1 MKIIDVSLDISN
13 ETISFPGDPK
23 VEVKRVFDITKGDI
37 ATVSK
42 LSLSS
47 HTATHIDAPAHFIK
61 GGLTVDKIPLEH
73 LMGKVKIFEVP
84 EEDKI
89 TRSFLEKKHIE
100 REKAIFFK
108 TKNSQYL
115 NSSKF
120 YEKYTSLSLDAA
132 EYLIEKGVKVVGIDY
147 LSIEEFGSEDYSV
160 HKSLLSSGIII
171 IEGLSLLNVSEG
183 EYEFIALPLRV
194 KGCDGAP
201 ARVVLIER

>member
-1 MKIIDVSLDISN
+1 MRIIDVSLDISN
-13 ETISFPGDPK
+13 ETVSFPGDPK
-23 VEVKRVFDITKGDI
+23 VEVKRVFDLKKGDI

-61 GGLTVDKIPLEH
+61 DGLTVDKLPLEH

-84 EEDKI
+84 QDDRI

-100 REKAIFFK
+100 KEKAIFFK
-108 TKNSQYL
+108 TKNSQHL

-132 EYLIEKGVKVVGIDY
+132 EYLIEKGIKVVGIDY
-147 LSIEEFGSEDYSV
+147 LSIEEYGSEEYPV
-160 HKSLLSSGIII
+160 HKILLSHGVIV
-171 IEGLSLLNVSEG
+171 IEGLNLLDVREG
-183 EYEFIALPLRV
+183 DYEFIALPLRI
-194 KGCDGAP
+194 KDCDGAP
-201 ARVVLIER
+201 ARVILVEK

>member
-73 LMGKVKIFEVP
+73 LMGKVKIF
-84 EEDKI
+84 DKI

-108 TKNSQYL
+108 TKNSHYL
-115 NSSKF
+115 NSSNF
-120 YEKYTSLSLDAA
+120 YQKYTSLSLDAA
-132 EYLIEKGVKVVGIDY
+132 EYLIEKGIKVVGIDY
-147 LSIEEFGSEDYSV
+147 LSIEEYGSDEYPV
-160 HKSLLSSGIII
+160 HKILLSHGVLV
-171 IEGLSLLNVSEG
+171 IEGLNLLGVKEG
-183 EYEFIALPLRV
+183 KYEFIALPLRI

-201 ARVVLIER
+201 ARVVLIEK

>member
-1 MKIIDVSLDISN
+1 MRIIDISLDISN
-13 ETISFPGDPK
+13 DTASFPGDPK
-23 VEVKRVFDITKGDI
+23 VEVKRIFDIKKGDI

-61 GGLTVDKIPLEH
+61 DGLTVDKLPLEH
-73 LMGKVKIFEVP
+73 LVGKVKVFEVP
-84 EEDKI
+84 EENEI

-100 REKAIFFK
+100 KEKAIFFK
-108 TKNSQYL
+108 TKNSQYIRL
-115 NSSKF
+115 NKF
-120 YEKYTSLSLDAA
+120 YEKYVSLSLDAA
-132 EYLIEKGVKVVGIDY
+132 DYLIEKGVKVVGIDY

-160 HKSLLSSGIII
+160 HKSLLSNGIII
-171 IEGLSLLNVSEG
+171 IEGLNLLDVSEG
-183 EYEFIALPLRV
+183 EYEFIALPLRI

>member
-1 MKIIDVSLDISN
+1 MRIIDISLDISN
-13 ETISFPGDPK
+13 DTASFPGDPK

-61 GGLTVDKIPLEH
+61 DGLTVDKLPLEH
-73 LMGKVKIFEVP
+73 LVGKVKVFEVP
-84 EEDKI
+84 EGNEI

-100 REKAIFFK
+100 KEKAIFFK
-108 TKNSQYL
+108 TKNSQYIRL
-115 NSSKF
+115 NKF
-120 YEKYTSLSLDAA
+120 YEKYVSLSLDAA
-132 EYLIEKGVKVVGIDY
+132 DYLIEKGVKVVGIDY

-160 HKSLLSSGIII
+160 HKSLLSNGIII
-171 IEGLSLLNVSEG
+171 IEGLNLLDVSEG
-183 EYEFIALPLRV
+183 EYEFIALPLRI

>member
-1 MKIIDVSLDISN
+1 MRIIDISLDISN
-13 ETISFPGDPK
+13 DTASFPGDPK
-23 VEVKRVFDITKGDI
+23 VEVKRIFDIKKGDI

-61 GGLTVDKIPLEH
+61 DGLTVDKLPLEH
-73 LMGKVKIFEVP
+73 LVGKVKVFEVP
-84 EEDKI
+84 EGNEI

-100 REKAIFFK
+100 KEKAIFFK
-108 TKNSQYL
+108 TKNSQYIRL
-115 NSSKF
+115 NKF
-120 YEKYTSLSLDAA
+120 YEKYVSLSLDAA
-132 EYLIEKGVKVVGIDY
+132 DYLIEKGVKVVGIDY

-160 HKSLLSSGIII
+160 HKSLLSNGIII
-171 IEGLSLLNVSEG
+171 IEGLNLLDVSEG
-183 EYEFIALPLRV
+183 EYEFIALPLRI